1 MIKEVSYQN
10 EKQRLKD
17 VIKEETRSY
26 HMLVSTLQGFNQSK
40 VNCCN
45 LAMNTQWIEND
56 EVFAVPSE
64 KIHGAR
70 PIVIRG
76 KAAVEIVKKAIN
88 LLEINI
94 DYHQN
99 LLNAIE

>member
-1 MIKEVSYQN
+1 MDKSITEK

-26 HMLVSTLQGFNQSK
+26 HMLASTLQGFNRSE
-40 VNCCN
+40 VDCCQI
-45 LAMNTQWIEND
+45 AISAQWIEYG
-56 EVFAVPSE
+56 EVLAIPSE

-76 KAAVEIVKKAIN
+76 ETAIRLVKRAIDG
-88 LLEINI
+88 LENDI
-94 DYHQN
+94 DYHQKQ
-99 LLNAIE
+99 LNEMK